1 MSDGGDISTKTASW
15 ILTALIGVTVVGTMV
30 LLSTVGRPRVPAGT
44 LDVLSSFYANGL
56 GSVGNFIMTNMSLEC
71 AVRIDDPSSP
81 TTGVVYM
88 YAGKFRG
95 EMTTTD
101 AHGHTSHGSLIE
113 DTHYLYIWTDDSATT
128 GVRQL
133 IAPDWNVFV
142 VATQKYN
149 AGTPINYS
157 CKPWKRDPSVFIPPE
172 NREFVDF
179 SAATST
185 KFMGNPEAK

>member
-1 MSDGGDISTKTASW
+1 MSDGGDINTRTATW
-15 ILTALIGVTVVGTMV
+15 IIVALVSLTIAGTMV

-44 LDVLSSFYANGL
+44 LDVLSSLYENGL

-71 AVRIDDPSSP
+71 AVRINDSSSQ
-81 TTGVVYM
+81 TTGTVYL

-95 EMTTTD
+95 EMTTID
-101 AHGHTSHGSLIE
+101 ANGHTSHGSLIE
-113 DTHYLYIWTDDSATT
+113 DTHYLYTWTDDSATT

-133 IAPDWNVFV
+133 IAPNWSVFV

-149 AGTPINYS
+149 AGTPITYS
-157 CKPWKRDPSVFIPPE
+157 CKPWKKDPSVFIPPE

-179 SAATST
+179 SAATT
-185 KFMGNPEAK
+185 TRFMGVPNVK